1 MIFLSFGLFFVLL
14 LAGMDIGL
22 SMIAA
27 AIVGMMLQPGI
38 DPVVSAM
45 TLVTSID
52 SAALITVP
60 LFVLAS
66 EVMSR
71 GGMLERLVAWSTAM
85 IGHFRGSLSQVAIT
99 TNLIMA
105 GISGSAVAD
114 AAATGGML
122 IPAMRKAGYKP
133 GYPSAVIAAG
143 AMLGPILPPSIP
155 LVVYAVLANI
165 SIARLFMAAIVPG
178 FILAAGYMVICAF
191 IARRRGYVAQPRANW
206 KTRLQVTR
214 TSIWALLMP
223 VLVIVGVRSG
233 FFTDSEA
240 AGVIC
245 LYALVICLFVYR
257 DIGLRH
263 MPRVL
268 YDAGRTSGI
277 VLFLLAASGPF
288 TWLMSEARVADA
300 ITGSIL
306 GISTD
311 PTIVLLVICVFLF
324 VIGTVLEPLPA
335 MVMFLPTLIPIQ
347 AQVGIDEIHFAI
359 VVSLNLMLG
368 MVTPPV
374 GMLLFVVSAV
384 GHEKIDV
391 IVWESVP
398 FMLWVLLLIVLIV
411 FFPFLV
417 TWLPS
422 VAF

>member
-1 MIFLSFGLFFVLL
+1 MILLAFGLFFVLL
-14 LAGMDIGL
+14 LAGLDIAF

-27 AIVGMMLQPGI
+27 AIIGMALHGGT

-71 GGMLERLVAWSTAM
+71 GGMLMRLVAWSSAM

-122 IPAMRKAGYKP
+122 IPAMKEKGYKK

-143 AMLGPILPPSIP
+143 AMLGPIIPPSIP
-155 LVVYAVLANI
+155 LVVYAVLANV
-165 SIARLFMAAIVPG
+165 SIAKLFIAALVPG
-178 FILAAGYMVICAF
+178 FILAAGYMVICAW
-191 IARRRGYVAQPRANW
+191 IARRRDYGSSPRTSWRERAIT
-206 KTRLQVTR
+206 TRR
-214 TSIWALLMP
+214 SIWALLMP
-223 VLVIVGVRSG
+223 VLIIVGVRSG
-233 FFTDSEA
+233 LFTDSEA

-245 LYALVICLFVYR
+245 LYALIVCLFVYK
-257 DIGLRH
+257 DITFKH
-263 MPRVL
+263 IPEVF
-268 YDAGRTSGI
+268 YDAGRTSAT

-288 TWLMSEARVADA
+288 TWLMNETRVAET

-306 GISTD
+306 SISTE
-311 PTIVLLVICVFLF
+311 PTIVLLMTCGLLF
-324 VIGTVLEPLPA
+324 IIGTVLEPLPA

-347 AQVGIDEIHFAI
+347 VQLGIDEIHFAM

-384 GHEKIDV
+384 GKEPIDA
-391 IVWESVP
+391 IVWESIP
-398 FMLWVLLLIVLIV
+398 FVLWMAALIILVAL
-411 FFPFLV
+411 FPPLV

>member
-1 MIFLSFGLFFVLL
+1 MILLSFGLFFLLL
-14 LAGMDIGL
+14 LAGMDIAL
-22 SMIAA
+22 AMIAA
-27 AIVGMMLQPGI
+27 AIVGMMLHGGI

-71 GGMLERLVAWSTAM
+71 GGMLLRLVAWSSAM

-122 IPAMRKAGYKP
+122 IPAMKKAGYKP

-143 AMLGPILPPSIP
+143 AMLGPIIPPSIP
-155 LVVYAVLANI
+155 LVVYAVLANV
-165 SIARLFMAAIVPG
+165 SIARLFIAAIVPG
-178 FILAAGYMVICAF
+178 LILAAGYMVICAL
-191 IARRRGYVAQPRANW
+191 IARRRNYGAEPRATW
-206 KTRLQVTR
+206 RERARVTR

-223 VLVIVGVRSG
+223 VLIIVGVRSG
-233 FFTDSEA
+233 LFTDSEA

-245 LYALVICLFVYR
+245 LYALVVCLFIYR
-257 DIGLRH
+257 DIGIRH
-263 MPRVL
+263 MPKVL

-288 TWLMSEARVADA
+288 TWLMNETRVAET

-306 GISTD
+306 AISTD
-311 PTIVLLVICVFLF
+311 PTVVLLIIAGFLF

-335 MVMFLPTLIPIQ
+335 MVMFLPTLLPIQ
-347 AQVGIDEIHFAI
+347 AQVGIDEIQFAM

-384 GHEKIDV
+384 GRERIDA

-398 FMLWVLLLIVLIV
+398 FVLWMLVLIILIII
-411 FFPFLV
+411 FPSIV

-422 VAF
+422 IAF

>member
-1 MIFLSFGLFFVLL
+1 MIVLSFGLFFVLL
-14 LAGMDIGL
+14 IAGMDIGFA
-22 SMIAA
+22 MIAA
-27 AIVGMMLQPGI
+27 AIVGMFLHGGI

-66 EVMSR
+66 EVMSK
-71 GGMLERLVAWSTAM
+71 GGMLARLVAWSGAM

-114 AAATGGML
+114 AAATGSML
-122 IPAMRKAGYKP
+122 IPAMKKAGYKP

-165 SIARLFMAAIVPG
+165 SIARLFIAAIVPG
-178 FILAAGYMVICAF
+178 LILAAGYMVICAW
-191 IARRRGYVAQPRANW
+191 IARRRGYAAEPRATW
-206 KTRLQVTR
+206 GERLRVTR

-223 VLVIVGVRSG
+223 ILIIIGVRSG
-233 FFTDSEA
+233 LFTDSEA

-245 LYALVICLFVYR
+245 LYALVICLLVYR
-257 DIGLRH
+257 DIGIGH
-263 MPRVL
+263 IPKVL

-288 TWLMSEARVADA
+288 TWLLNEARVAET

-306 GISTD
+306 AISTD
-311 PTIVLLVICVFLF
+311 PTMVLLIVCVFLF
-324 VIGTVLEPLPA
+324 IVGTVLEPLPA

-384 GHEKIDV
+384 GRERIDV
-391 IVWESVP
+391 IVWESIP
-398 FMLWVLLLIVLIV
+398 FVIWMLLLIVLIV
-411 FFPFLV
+411 FFPSLV

-422 VAF
+422 VSF